1 MEFISRLKLF
11 SCILYFFSGA
21 ICMSMSPEDVAYS
34 KWSLVKCD
42 DHLFPFHKENASLI
56 VEAKYKM
63 HRSDMSNVAAIGVTA
78 FGESGSSCHEA
89 LFLLHSGL
97 SSDESKPSDI
107 NGRQIFSIPAI
118 FRGDPILP
126 CSRTRTHNLL
136 TCLMKLKTCQNHKM
150 ASDIALLSST
160 VESKL
165 LEGKDLDKV
174 GELPNKKEQRKLLG
188 ALLHCEQVAFLR
200 MLTDTRVFASLIE
213 KIKAAGICAV
223 KKISLDIITY
233 NDMCIN
239 CFSTA
244 YHFVNQLEEAC
255 VAALRHN
262 GLLHDQYSLGSMQ
275 LVISSVAAFT
285 NNDGRTTRNI
295 ILEKQFGD
303 SILDYLSST
312 SDTRG
317 DRVVHFVNPWAFE
330 HVLRQESQYIK
341 ASLDGIKVES
351 MLAKK
356 SDFAKQ
362 VDVVK
367 SLPIGELSQAAV
379 NFGYNPAIVEDIFRE
394 LPILIS
400 EKVTAFRGQVEEV
413 LEIAG
418 TFIDNK

>member
-11 SCILYFFSGA
+11 SCIVFFLSGA
-21 ICMSMSPEDVAYS
+21 TCVSMSPEDVAYT

-42 DHLFPFHKENASLI
+42 DYLFPFHKENAPLI

-63 HRSDMSNVAAIGVTA
+63 HRSDMSNVAATGVTA

-107 NGRQIFSIPAI
+107 NGRQIFSVPAI

-126 CSRTRTHNLL
+126 YSRTRTHNLL
-136 TCLMKLKTCQNHKM
+136 TCLMRLKTCQNHKM
-150 ASDIALLSST
+150 ASDIALLSSS

-200 MLTDTRVFASLIE
+200 MLTDTRVFAPLIE
-213 KIKAAGICAV
+213 KIKAAKIGAV
-223 KKISLDIITY
+223 KKISLDIIAY

-244 YHFVNQLEEAC
+244 YHFADQLEEAC
-255 VAALRHN
+255 VAALSHN
-262 GLLHDQYSLGSMQ
+262 GLLHNQYSSDSMR

-285 NNDGRTTRNI
+285 NNDGHTTRNI
-295 ILEKQFGD
+295 IPEKQFGD
-303 SILDYLSST
+303 SILACPLNI
-312 SDTRG
+312 SDTTG
-317 DRVVHFVNPWAFE
+317 DRVIHFMNPWAFE
-330 HVLRQESQYIK
+330 CVLRQESQYIK
-341 ASLDGIKVES
+341 TSLNDIKAES

-356 SDFAKQ
+356 SDFKKH

-367 SLPIGELSQAAV
+367 SLPKEELSQAAI
-379 NFGYNPAIVEDIFRE
+379 NFGYNPTIVEDIFRE
-394 LPILIS
+394 LPMLIS
-400 EKVTAFRGQVEEV
+400 EKVTVFRRQVEEV